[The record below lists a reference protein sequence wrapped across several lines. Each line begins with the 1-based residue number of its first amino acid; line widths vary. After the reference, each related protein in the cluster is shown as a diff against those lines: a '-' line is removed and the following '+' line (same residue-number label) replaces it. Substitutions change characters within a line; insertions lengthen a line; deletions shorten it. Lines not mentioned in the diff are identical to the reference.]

1 MGKDLYAA
9 LSGAYTSM
17 RRLDTVAQNLANV
30 STTGYKGQRLTMEAT
45 GKEGAYARIAEGL
58 YDMRDGAVVSTDHP
72 TDVALQGDGWLVLDG
87 GDGVLLTRDGRL
99 RPDPEGTLR
108 DPNGRAVMGQAG
120 AIQVPPGETIRI
132 EADGTVVGS
141 ASGPYD
147 RLRVVTAEA
156 APLGGNVWAPQ
167 GPTNDIP
174 AGDVHMVPGAVEG
187 SNVDAMQAMVE
198 LVEASRTFE
207 AFQKA
212 MQTSDDTDA
221 RLNELGRS

>member
-1 MGKDLYAA
+1 MGQDLYAA

-30 STTGYKGQRLTMEAT
+30 STTGYKAQRLTMESV
-45 GKEGAYARIAEGL
+45 GDYGAYARVAEGR
-58 YDMRDGAVVSTDHP
+58 YDLSDGAIQRTDHP
-72 TDVALQGDGWLVLDG
+72 TDVAVQGEGWLVLDHG
-87 GDGVLLTRDGRL
+87 EGVLLTRDGRL

-108 DPNGRAVMGQAG
+108 APSGRAVLGELG
-120 AIQVPPGETIRI
+120 PIQVPYGETIRI

-141 ASGPYD
+141 ATGPID
-147 RLRVVTAEA
+147 RLRVVA
-156 APLGGNVWAPQ
+156 ADAVPLGGNVWEPQ
-167 GPTNDIP
+167 GPVVEL
-174 AGDVHMVPGAVEG
+174 GDGERHLVPGATEG
-187 SNVDAMQAMVE
+187 SNVDPMRAMVE

>member
-1 MGKDLYAA
+1 MGQDLYAA

-17 RRLDTVAQNLANV
+17 RRLDTVAANLANV
-30 STTGYKGQRLTMEAT
+30 STTGYKSQRLTTEAT

-58 YDMRDGAVVSTDHP
+58 RDMSDGAVMRTEHP
-72 TDVALQGDGWLVLDG
+72 TDVAIQGNAWLTLEH

-99 RPDPEGTLR
+99 RTDADGTLR
-108 DPNGRAVMGQAG
+108 APGGRAVLGQNG
-120 AIQVPPGETIRI
+120 PIVVPAGETVRI
-132 EADGTVVGS
+132 DTDGTVVGS
-141 ASGPYD
+141 VSGPLD
-147 RLRVVTAEA
+147 TLRLVEANA
-156 APLGGNVWAPQ
+156 APLGGNLWEPDGAIVEVEDGEAH
-167 GPTNDIP
+167 I
-174 AGDVHMVPGAVEG
+174 VPGALEG
-187 SNVDAMQAMVE
+187 SNVDPMRAMVE

>member
-1 MGKDLYAA
+1 MGQDLYSA

-30 STTGYKGQRLTMEAT
+30 STTGYKSQRLTIESV
-45 GKEGAYARIAEGL
+45 GEHNAYARIAQGQ
-58 YDMRDGAVVSTDHP
+58 YDLSDGAIQRTDHP
-72 TDVALQGDGWLVLDG
+72 TDVAVQGEGWLVLDHG
-87 GDGVLLTRDGRL
+87 EGVLLTRDGRL

-108 DPNGRAVMGQAG
+108 DPNGRAVLGELG
-120 AIQVPPGETIRI
+120 PIQVPFGETVRI
-132 EADGTVVGS
+132 EADGTVV
-141 ASGPYD
+141 ASQTGPLD
-147 RLRVVTAEA
+147 RLRVVSADA
-156 APLGGNVWAPQ
+156 VPMGGNVWEPQ
-167 GPTNDIP
+167 GPVVDLTEGEI
-174 AGDVHMVPGAVEG
+174 HLVPGAVEG
-187 SNVDAMQAMVE
+187 SNVDPMRAMVE

>member
-1 MGKDLYAA
+1 MGRDLYAA

-30 STTGYKGQRLTMEAT
+30 STTGYKAQRLTTEAT
-45 GKEGAYARIAEGL
+45 GQGGAYARIAEGL
-58 YDMRDGAVVSTDHP
+58 YDMQDGAVVRTDHP
-72 TDVALQGDGWLVLDG
+72 TDVAVQGNGWLVLDG
-87 GDGVLLTRDGRL
+87 GTGAMLTRDGRM
-99 RPDPEGTLR
+99 RPDADGTLR
-108 DPNGRAVMGQAG
+108 DPNGHAVMGQLG
-120 AIQVPPGETIRI
+120 TIQVPLGETVRI

-141 ASGPYD
+141 ESGPID
-147 RLRVVTAEA
+147 RLRVVAAAA
-156 APLGGNVWAPQ
+156 APMGGNVWAPE
-167 GPTNDIP
+167 GPMTDLTE
-174 AGDVHMVPGAVEG
+174 GEVQLVPGAVEG
-187 SNVDAMQAMVE
+187 SNVDPMRAMVE